1 MNNKQST
8 INLGGAVEPGSSKNN
23 KTGEWRTG
31 MRPQINKDK
40 CKNCLICAHYC
51 PEDAFI
57 IKDGEVLGI
66 DYNYCKGCGI
76 CARECPSGAITMI
89 DE

>member
-1 MNNKQST
+1 MSKNNK
-8 INLGGAVEPGSSKNN
+8 INLGGATEPGSSKRN
-23 KTGEWRTG
+23 KTGSWRSG
-31 MRPQINKDK
+31 KLPKLNKEK
-40 CKNCLICAHYC
+40 CKNCLSCTQFC

-57 IKDGEVLGI
+57 VKDGKVIGI

-76 CARECPSGAITMI
+76 CARECPNGAITMI